1 LGEGSMKKIAIIVV
15 TVVVLIGITIYA
27 DRATRVQGKTGKV
40 VLSVGAAAVGKPE
53 PELKLKDLDGRDLAL
68 SDLKGKVVFV
78 NFWATW
84 CGPCQDE
91 IPDLI
96 AMQNKYA
103 SKGFT
108 VVGIAMDEEG
118 KSVVAPFVA
127 KQLYDVEGQKLHI
140 NYPIVLGTDE
150 ASDKFG
156 GILGYPTSFLLSRN
170 GTQIM
175 KFQGPPD
182 MDVIAKAVDSSE

>member
-1 LGEGSMKKIAIIVV
+1 MRKIAIIVL
-15 TVVVLIGITIYA
+15 TVGVLIALTFYA
-27 DRATRVQGKTGKV
+27 DHATRSSRKAS
-40 VLSVGAAAVGKPE
+40 LSAAASTTMGKPA
-53 PELKLKDLDGRDLAL
+53 PELRLDDLEGKAL
-68 SDLKGKVVFV
+68 SLSDFKGKVVFV

-91 IPDLI
+91 IPSLI
-96 AMQNKYA
+96 ELQNQYA

-118 KSVVAPFVA
+118 KGVVAPFVA
-127 KQLYDVEGQKLHI
+127 KELYDVHGQKLHI
-140 NYPIVLGTDE
+140 NYPILLGSDE

-156 GILGYPTSFLLSRN
+156 GILGYPTSFLISRD
-170 GTQIM
+170 GQVLM

-182 MDVIAKAVDSSE
+182 LDLVARAVSE

>member
-1 LGEGSMKKIAIIVV
+1 MKKIAIILV
-15 TVVVLIGITIYA
+15 TVSVMIGLMFWA
-27 DRATRVQGKTGKV
+27 DRATRKPSQNVN
-40 VLSVGAAAVGKPE
+40 AAALSGGGKPA
-53 PELKLKDLDGRDLAL
+53 PVLQLKDLDGKDVSL
-68 SDLKGKVVFV
+68 SDLKGKVVFI

-91 IPDLI
+91 IPTLIDL
-96 AMQNKYA
+96 QNQYA

-127 KQLYDVEGQKLHI
+127 KELYDVKGQKLHI
-140 NYPIVLGTDE
+140 NYPILLGTDE

-156 GILGYPTSFLLSRN
+156 GILGYPTSFLISRN
-170 GTQIM
+170 GNQIM

-182 MDVIAKAVDSSE
+182 LDIIAKAIESPNN

>member
-1 LGEGSMKKIAIIVV
+1 MRKIAIIVL
-15 TVVVLIGITIYA
+15 TVAVLIGLTFYA
-27 DRATRVQGKTGKV
+27 DRATRTHSKASLLVPASKTM
-40 VLSVGAAAVGKPE
+40 GKPAPDLHLE
-53 PELKLKDLDGRDLAL
+53 ELDGQQVSL
-68 SDLKGKVVFV
+68 SDFKGKVVFV

-91 IPDLI
+91 IPSLIDL
-96 AMQNKYA
+96 QNKYA

-127 KQLYDVEGQKLHI
+127 KELYDVNGQKLHI
-140 NYPIVLGTDE
+140 NYPILLGSDE

-156 GILGYPTSFLLSRN
+156 GILGYPTSFLISRE
-170 GTQIM
+170 GQVLM

-182 MDVIAKAVDSSE
+182 LDLVARAVSE

>member
-1 LGEGSMKKIAIIVV
+1 MKKIAIILV
-15 TVVVLIGITIYA
+15 TITVMIGLMFWA
-27 DRATRVQGKTGKV
+27 DRATRKPSQNVN
-40 VLSVGAAAVGKPE
+40 AAALSREEKPA
-53 PELKLKDLDGRDLAL
+53 PVLKLKDLDGKDVSL
-68 SDLKGKVVFV
+68 SDLKGKVVFI

-91 IPDLI
+91 IPTLIDL
-96 AMQNKYA
+96 QTQYA

-118 KSVVAPFVA
+118 KSVVAPFVT
-127 KQLYDVEGQKLHI
+127 KELYDVKGQKLHI
-140 NYPIVLGTDE
+140 NYPILLGTDE

-156 GILGYPTSFLLSRN
+156 GILGYPTSFLISRN
-170 GTQIM
+170 GNQIM

-182 MDVIAKAVDSSE
+182 LDIITKAIESPNN

>member
-1 LGEGSMKKIAIIVV
+1 MKKIAIIVL
-15 TVVVLIGITIYA
+15 TVAVLIGITVYA
-27 DRATRVQGKTGKV
+27 DRATRVHDKNGVTALSTGSTA
-40 VLSVGAAAVGKPE
+40 LGKPE
-53 PELKLKDLDGRDLAL
+53 PELKLKDLDGRELAL

-91 IPDLI
+91 IPLLI
-96 AMQNKYA
+96 EMQNKYA

-140 NYPIVLGTDE
+140 NYPIVLGSDE

-182 MDVIAKAVDSSE
+182 LDVVDKAVNSSE

>member
-1 LGEGSMKKIAIIVV
+1 MKKITIIVV
-15 TVVVLIGITIYA
+15 TVAVMIGLMFYA
-27 DRATRVQGKTGKV
+27 DRVTRKPKQA
-40 VLSVGAAAVGKPE
+40 LSVSTMSASGKPA
-53 PELKLKDLDGRDLAL
+53 PEVKLQDLDGKEVAL
-68 SDLKGKVVFV
+68 SDLRGKVVFV

-91 IPDLI
+91 IPSLIDL
-96 AMQNKYA
+96 QNQYA

-127 KQLYDVEGQKLHI
+127 KELYDVKGQKLHI
-140 NYPIVLGTDE
+140 NYPILLGTDE
-150 ASDKFG
+150 ASDRFG
-156 GILGYPTSFLLSRN
+156 GILGYPTSFLISRN
-170 GTQIM
+170 GTQLM

-182 MDVIAKAVDSSE
+182 LEVITQAIESPNN

>member
-1 LGEGSMKKIAIIVV
+1 MKKIAIILV
-15 TVVVLIGITIYA
+15 TVAVMIGLMFWA
-27 DRATRVQGKTGKV
+27 DRATRKPSQNVNAA
-40 VLSVGAAAVGKPE
+40 VLSGEGKPAPALE
-53 PELKLKDLDGRDLAL
+53 LKDLDGKDVSL
-68 SDLKGKVVFV
+68 SDLKGKVVFI

-91 IPDLI
+91 IPTLIDL
-96 AMQNKYA
+96 QNQYA

-118 KSVVAPFVA
+118 KSVVAPFVT
-127 KQLYDVEGQKLHI
+127 KELYDVKGQKLHI
-140 NYPIVLGTDE
+140 NYPILLGTDE

-156 GILGYPTSFLLSRN
+156 GILGYPTSFLISRN
-170 GTQIM
+170 GNQIM

-182 MDVIAKAVDSSE
+182 LDIIAKAIESPNN

>member
-1 LGEGSMKKIAIIVV
+1 MKKIGIILA
-15 TVVVLIGITIYA
+15 TVAAMIGLMFYA
-27 DRATRVQGKTGKV
+27 DRVTRKHSQ
-40 VLSVGAAAVGKPE
+40 SVGAMAMSGEGKPA
-53 PELKLKDLDGRDLAL
+53 PSLKLKDLDGKDVAL

-91 IPDLI
+91 IPTLIDL
-96 AMQNKYA
+96 QNQYA

-118 KSVVAPFVA
+118 KGVVAPFVA
-127 KQLYDVEGQKLHI
+127 KELYDVKGQKLHI
-140 NYPIVLGTDE
+140 NYPILLGTDE

-156 GILGYPTSFLLSRN
+156 GILGYPTSFLISRN

-182 MDVIAKAVDSSE
+182 LEVITRAIESNN

>member
-1 LGEGSMKKIAIIVV
+1 MKKIVIILV
-15 TVVVLIGITIYA
+15 TVGVMIGLMFYA
-27 DRATRVQGKTGKV
+27 DHATR
-40 VLSVGAAAVGKPE
+40 KPKQSISTMVMSADSK
-53 PELKLKDLDGRDLAL
+53 PAPDLRLKDLDGKDVAL
-68 SDLKGKVVFV
+68 SDLRGKVVFV

-91 IPDLI
+91 IPSLI
-96 AMQNKYA
+96 DMQNQYA

-127 KQLYDVEGQKLHI
+127 KELYDVKGQKLHI
-140 NYPIVLGTDE
+140 NYPILLGSDE

-156 GILGYPTSFLLSRN
+156 GILGYPTSFLISR
-170 GTQIM
+170 GGKQIM

-182 MDVIAKAVDSSE
+182 LDVITQAIESPNN

>member
-1 LGEGSMKKIAIIVV
+1 MKKIAIILI
-15 TVVVLIGITIYA
+15 TVAVMIGLMFYA
-27 DRATRVQGKTGKV
+27 DQRTRRPKQGVSATA
-40 VLSVGAAAVGKPE
+40 LSAEGKPA
-53 PELKLKDLDGRDLAL
+53 PDVRLKNLDGKDVAL
-68 SDLKGKVVFV
+68 SDLRGKVVFV

-91 IPDLI
+91 IPSLIDL
-96 AMQNKYA
+96 QNQYA

-127 KQLYDVEGQKLHI
+127 KELYDVKGQKLHI
-140 NYPIVLGTDE
+140 NYPILLGSDE
-150 ASDKFG
+150 AGDKFG
-156 GILGYPTSFLLSRN
+156 GILGYPTSFLISRS

-182 MDVIAKAVDSSE
+182 LDVIAQAIESPNN

>member
-1 LGEGSMKKIAIIVV
+1 MRKIAIIVL
-15 TVVVLIGITIYA
+15 TVAVLIGLTFYA
-27 DRATRVQGKTGKV
+27 DRVTRKPKASLLVPASATM
-40 VLSVGAAAVGKPE
+40 GKPA
-53 PELKLKDLDGRDLAL
+53 PELRLENLDGKQLSL
-68 SDLKGKVVFV
+68 SDFHGKVVFV

-91 IPDLI
+91 IPSLIDL
-96 AMQNKYA
+96 QNNYA

-118 KSVVAPFVA
+118 KSVVGPFVS
-127 KQLYDVEGQKLHI
+127 KELYDVHGEKLHI
-140 NYPIVLGTDE
+140 NYPILLGSDE

-156 GILGYPTSFLLSRN
+156 GILGYPTSFLISRN
-170 GTQIM
+170 GQVIM

-182 MDVIAKAVDSSE
+182 LDVVARAVESRE